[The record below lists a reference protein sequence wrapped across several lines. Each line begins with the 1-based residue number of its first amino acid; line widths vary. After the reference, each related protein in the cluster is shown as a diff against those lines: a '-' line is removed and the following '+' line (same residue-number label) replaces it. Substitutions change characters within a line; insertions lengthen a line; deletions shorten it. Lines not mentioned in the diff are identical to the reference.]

1 MDREGWGND
10 NPSTAYGCHA
20 RSQTICLYNQC
31 GALATVHWMSNKL
44 GCNITTEHWPLSTA
58 WATNWVVTLP
68 LSIGHCPLHGQH
80 THTHCNCDMHV
91 QEKLQLSNACE
102 ATPCPLFQW
111 QLCVQTKNCQC
122 HYPKNEISKT
132 VHKTMATFFTFK
144 HSVPCLCCKCP
155 SHIYLWLRPP
165 TMESL
170 SLSAPSL
177 SKFSAWM
184 ALAMVL
190 MTCWWSLAC
199 ASVTCTINLNL
210 QLANFSCR

>member
-1 MDREGWGND
+1 MG
-10 NPSTAYGCHA
+10 
-20 RSQTICLYNQC
+20 
-31 GALATVHWMSNKL
+31 NKL
-44 GCNITTEHWPLSTA
+44 GCHITTEHWPLSTA
-58 WATNWVVTLP
+58 WAT
-68 LSIGHCPLHGQH
+68 H
-80 THTHCNCDMHV
+80 THIATVICMCKKNCNCPMHAKQQNV
-91 QEKLQLSNACE
+91 YCFNGNCACKQRIANVTTQKMKLSKLY
-102 ATPCPLFQW
+102 TKQW
-111 QLCVQTKNCQC
+111 
-122 HYPKNEISKT
+122 PI
-132 VHKTMATFFTFK
+132 FFTFK
-144 HSVPCLCCKCP
+144 HSVPCFCCKCP

-210 QLANFSCR
+210 PLANFSCM